1 MQPTIHLILHLP
13 NIFEQNVRF
22 VLLRIIPYLCNIMK
36 EEKATPYPQ
45 WTDDIC
51 NVVCESTTDYGKTII
66 YQGTTIT
73 NALKDY
79 YTFSTNREKVDVL
92 KWIVAQPEFT
102 ELQRFS
108 TAENKICTLYTNQ
121 YDEILKTGE
130 IPNNLQ
136 IAQKFVAN
144 GYDVF
149 LLSNPKATKSA
160 DFIICKR
167 NCLYYVE
174 GKTSSGGSSLVH
186 RFERGVE
193 QADRIAVN
201 FYSYPS
207 LKDLIAEILFA
218 FERHSNLKQLILF
231 KGSRLVSVE
240 RDLFESTHFE
250 KQFKMIW
257 NIKK

>member
-1 MQPTIHLILHLP
+1 M
-13 NIFEQNVRF
+13 E
-22 VLLRIIPYLCNIMK
+22 
-36 EEKATPYPQ
+36 EEKATPYPLR
-45 WTDDIC
+45 TDDIC
-51 NVVCESTTDYGKTII
+51 AVVCEPTTDYGKSIV

-79 YTFSTNREKVDVL
+79 YTFSTNREKVAIL

-102 ELQRFS
+102 ELLRFS
-108 TAENKICTLYTNQ
+108 TAENKIYTLYTNQ

-130 IPNNLQ
+130 TPNNLQ

-174 GKTSSGGSSLVH
+174 GKTSSGGSSIEH
-186 RFERGVE
+186 RFEKGAT

-201 FYSYPS
+201 FIGLPQTS
-207 LKDLIAEILFA
+207 KITDLIQKVFFFNPNLMELF
-218 FERHSNLKQLILF
+218 LF
-231 KGSRLVSVE
+231 KGRRLITITKT
-240 RDLFESTHFE
+240 DCFAKDFA
-250 KQFKMIW
+250 KKFKKKW
-257 NIKK
+257 NAKK

>member
-1 MQPTIHLILHLP
+1 
-13 NIFEQNVRF
+13 
-22 VLLRIIPYLCNIMK
+22 MK
-36 EEKATPYPQ
+36 EEKATPYQ
-45 WTDDIC
+45 LRTDDIC
-51 NVVCESTTDYGKTII
+51 AVVCEPTADYGKPIV

-79 YTFSTNREKVDVL
+79 YTFSTNREKVAVL

-102 ELQRFS
+102 ELLRFS
-108 TAENKICTLYTNQ
+108 TAENKIYTLYTNQ

-160 DFIICKR
+160 DFIIKQK
-167 NCLYYVE
+167 NKVFYVE
-174 GKTSSGGSSLVH
+174 GKTSSGGSALSVRLS
-186 RFERGVE
+186 EGAK
-193 QADRIAVN
+193 QADRIVVN
-201 FYSYPS
+201 FYTYPS
-207 LKDLIAEILFA
+207 LKDLIAEVLLA
-218 FERHSNLKQLILF
+218 FERNSNLKQLILF
-231 KGSRLVSVE
+231 KGSRLISVE
-240 RDLFESTHFE
+240 RDLFESTYFE

-257 NIKK
+257 NVRK

>member
-1 MQPTIHLILHLP
+1 M
-13 NIFEQNVRF
+13 E
-22 VLLRIIPYLCNIMK
+22 
-36 EEKATPYPQ
+36 EEKATPYPLR
-45 WTDDIC
+45 TEDIC
-51 NVVCESTTDYGKTII
+51 AVVCEPTTDYGKSIV
-66 YQGTTIT
+66 YQGTTIS

-79 YTFSTNREKVDVL
+79 YTFSTNREKVAVL

-102 ELQRFS
+102 ELLRFS
-108 TAENKICTLYTNQ
+108 TAENKIYTLYTNQ

-160 DFIICKR
+160 DFIIKQK
-167 NCLYYVE
+167 NKVFYVE
-174 GKTSSGGSSLVH
+174 GKTSSGGSALSVRLSD
-186 RFERGVE
+186 GAK

-201 FYSYPS
+201 FYTYPA
-207 LKDLIAEILFA
+207 LKDLLAEIQFV
-218 FERHSNLKQLILF
+218 FERNSNLKQVILF
-231 KGSRLVSVE
+231 KGSRLISVE
-240 RDLFESTHFE
+240 RDLFESTYFE

-257 NIKK
+257 NVRK

>member
-1 MQPTIHLILHLP
+1 M
-13 NIFEQNVRF
+13 NEA
-22 VLLRIIPYLCNIMK
+22 
-36 EEKATPYPQ
+36 KATPYPLR
-45 WTDDIC
+45 TEGIC
-51 NVVCESTTDYGKTII
+51 DVVCEPTADYGKSIV
-66 YQGTTIT
+66 YQGTTIA

-79 YTFSTNREKVDVL
+79 YTFSTNHEKVDVL

-108 TAENKICTLYTNQ
+108 TAENKIYTLYTNQ

-160 DFIICKR
+160 DFIIRRR

-174 GKTSSGGSSLVH
+174 GKTSTGGNALTVRLSDTAK
-186 RFERGVE
+186 
-193 QADRIAVN
+193 QANRIAIN
-201 FYSYPS
+201 LIFIPS
-207 LKDLIAEILFA
+207 FHEIYTTIKNG
-218 FERHSNLKQLILF
+218 FENNPSIDEIFLF
-231 KGSRLVSVE
+231 KGHKLILISRNIVTSK
-240 RDLFESTHFE
+240 RFDII
-250 KQFKMIW
+250 FKTQW
-257 NIKK
+257 SRNK

>member
-1 MQPTIHLILHLP
+1 M
-13 NIFEQNVRF
+13 E
-22 VLLRIIPYLCNIMK
+22 
-36 EEKATPYPQ
+36 EEKATPYPLR
-45 WTDDIC
+45 TEDIC
-51 NVVCESTTDYGKTII
+51 AVVCEPTTDYGKSIV

-79 YTFSTNREKVDVL
+79 YTFSTNREKVAVL

-102 ELQRFS
+102 ELLRFS
-108 TAENKICTLYTNQ
+108 TVENKIYTLYTNQ

-160 DFIICKR
+160 DFIIKQK
-167 NCLYYVE
+167 NKVFYVE
-174 GKTSSGGSSLVH
+174 GKTSSGGSALSVRLS
-186 RFERGVE
+186 EGAK
-193 QADRIAVN
+193 QADRIVVN
-201 FYSYPS
+201 FYTYPS
-207 LKDLIAEILFA
+207 LKDLIAEVLLA
-218 FERHSNLKQLILF
+218 FERNSNLKQLILF
-231 KGSRLVSVE
+231 KGSRLISVE
-240 RDLFESTHFE
+240 RDLFESTYFE

-257 NIKK
+257 NVRK